1 MWTNTTSTDVMAIFR
16 MYGPLLV
23 YAASCGAPGIN
34 LADFLNTGNNRD
46 EKASKG
52 LAVVNG
58 WRWGS
63 EPQENRITYN
73 KMNSKL
79 RGKKQRPTNAVSVTD
94 ILKGN
99 IGSSTTTTKTTT
111 QSTILTEYRIAF
123 SDNFNGDERIKA
135 LENIEITVDSNPL
148 SDRWFGYLW
157 YHGHLKRALQ
167 LFEIYDPRLGQAT
180 IFNYLQIM
188 RECIEALREITWMY
202 KDLIRQYRLKLE
214 CKNANM
220 VQQIQ
225 NMNIIDSEATS
236 EEISTIDTPLV
247 EEKMQ
252 TPALTQAALDGCK
265 TSAHR
270 LGMYLFNVRMQVLSM
285 VGLSDS
291 WDGSTLMSFY
301 SVMNGLQLETKN
313 IMANLDSFK
322 QMRKW
327 CDEYKP
333 PS

>member
-1 MWTNTTSTDVMAIFR
+1 M
-16 MYGPLLV
+16 

-73 KMNSKL
+73 KINSGR
-79 RGKKQRPTNAVSVTD
+79 RGKNKGASNAVSVTD

-111 QSTILTEYRIAF
+111 QSTILVEYRIAF
-123 SDNFNGDERIKA
+123 TDNLNGDERLKA
-135 LENIEITVDSNPL
+135 LEHIEITVKSNPL
-148 SDRWFGYLW
+148 SDSWFGYLW
-157 YHGHLKRALQ
+157 YDGHLKHALQ
-167 LFEIYDPRLGQAT
+167 LFELYDPRLGQVT
-180 IFNYLQIM
+180 IFNYLQTM
-188 RECIEALREITWMY
+188 RGCIEALRQINWMY
-202 KDLIRQYRLKLE
+202 KDLIRQYTLKLE

-220 VQQIQ
+220 VQQNE
-225 NMNIIDSEATS
+225 NMNIVESEATS
-236 EEISTIDTPLV
+236 EEILTIDTPLV

-252 TPALTQAALDGCK
+252 TPALTQAALDRCK

-270 LGMYLFNVRMQVLSM
+270 YGMYLFNTRMQVLSM

-291 WDGSTLMSFY
+291 WDGSTLMSLY